1 MDKEI
6 RQMDEAE
13 DVGYEEML
21 DLYRKMSIT
30 DLSARWERILDRF
43 DKEIQDAIITGQT
56 SILLDFQKLDMIDP
70 VMMELFIEK
79 PYTVLYVLDKVIR
92 DITEGEE
99 HQIRS
104 ARIYNLPEWATVQI
118 RDLRASHL
126 GKIVCIKGLV
136 RKATEVRPKIENAY
150 FQCNKCGAVF
160 SYPQKGQTLEEP
172 YECPTDQGGC
182 GRHTSFT
189 LLTEDS
195 VFVDSQKIEV
205 QENPEGLF
213 GGEQPQKI
221 SVYLEGDLVAK
232 VFPGDEVTII
242 GIVNG
247 KQRWTKG
254 GKQSTE
260 FGMVIDAHN
269 IIPNIRAFEEV
280 KILDEDIEKIKEL
293 SKDPQ
298 IHEKIRNSIAPT
310 IYGME
315 KEKDALALQLFGGV
329 PKVMPDGTKIRG
341 DIHVLFVGEPGT
353 GKSQLLKRVKD
364 IAPRS
369 VFTSG
374 KGSSAVGLTASAVR
388 DDFGEGRWTLEAGAL
403 VLADQGLA
411 IVDELD
417 KMRAQDRDALH
428 EAMEQQ
434 EINIAKAG
442 INATL
447 KSRCSLLAA
456 ANPKFGRYDPYGVI
470 ADQINL
476 PPPLISRFDLIF
488 PIIDKINQE
497 RDRKL
502 SSHILKS
509 HRVGQILHYN
519 EVRND
524 NISIDNEDMDLLT
537 PEIDR
542 VLLRKYIAYAKREVC
557 PIMTEEAMKKLEDFY
572 VDMRK
577 QGIDSSS
584 IPITARQ
591 IEGMIRMAEA
601 SAKIRLSNEV
611 TEEDA
616 QRAIDLLMYCL
627 SKIGFDAD
635 TNTFDIDM
643 VATGVKRS
651 QADKMRIIKRII
663 EEGMEESEDELVSL
677 EYIAEKAKE
686 KLDME
691 FEEVEHLIEKMTTD
705 GILCEPKYKHFQP
718 T

>member
-1 MDKEI
+1 MDKVYGI
-6 RQMDEAE
+6 AD
-13 DVGYEEML
+13 DTGYEEML
-21 DLYRKMSIT
+21 EVYRKMSIAELT
-30 DLSARWERILDRF
+30 ERWERILDRF
-43 DKEIQDAIITGQT
+43 DNEIQNAVVTGQP
-56 SILLDFQKLDMIDP
+56 SLLLDFQRLDMIDP
-70 VMMELFIEK
+70 TMMELFIEK
-79 PYTVLYVLDKVIR
+79 PYTVLYVIDKVVR
-92 DITEGEE
+92 DLTKDEE
-99 HQIRS
+99 HQVRS
-104 ARIYNLPEWATVQI
+104 ARIYNLPEWTTIQI

-126 GKIVCIKGLV
+126 GKIVCVKGLV
-136 RKATEVRPKIENAY
+136 RKSTEVRPKIENAY

-160 SYPQKGQTLEEP
+160 NYPQKGQALEEP

-182 GRHTSFT
+182 GRHTTFT

-221 SVYLEGDLVAK
+221 SVYLEVDLVAK
-232 VFPGDEVTII
+232 VFPGDEVTVI

-269 IIPNIRAFEEV
+269 VIPNVRAFEEV
-280 KILDEDIEKIKEL
+280 KILNEDVEKIKEL
-293 SKDPQ
+293 SKDPN
-298 IHEKIRNSIAPT
+298 IHDKIRNSIAPT

-329 PKVMPDGTKIRG
+329 PKVMPDGTNIRG

-369 VFTSG
+369 VYTSG
-374 KGSSAVGLTASAVR
+374 KGSSAAGLTASAVR

-411 IVDELD
+411 VVDELD

-476 PPPLISRFDLIF
+476 PPPLVSRFDLIF
-488 PIIDKINQE
+488 PIIDKINE
-497 RDRKL
+497 KRDRQL
-502 SSHILKS
+502 SKHILKS

-519 EVRND
+519 NTSGNNLGVD
-524 NISIDNEDMDLLT
+524 DEDMELLT

-542 VLLRKYIAYAKREVC
+542 VLLRKYIAYAKREAC
-557 PIMTEEAMKKLEDFY
+557 PIMTEGAMEKLENFY

-577 QGIDSSS
+577 QGIGSNS

-635 TNTFDIDM
+635 TKTFDIDM
-643 VATGVKRS
+643 VATGLKRS
-651 QADKMRIIKRII
+651 QADKMRIIKKII
-663 EEGMEESEDELVSL
+663 EEGVKESDDELVSL
-677 EYIAEKAKE
+677 DYIAEKAKE
-686 KLDME
+686 QLDMD
-691 FEEVEHLIEKMTTD
+691 FEEVERIIGKMTTD

>member
-1 MDKEI
+1 MDKEV

-79 PYTVLYVLDKVIR
+79 PYTVLYVL
-92 DITEGEE
+92 
-99 HQIRS
+99 
-104 ARIYNLPEWATVQI
+104 
-118 RDLRASHL
+118 SHL

-315 KEKDALALQLFGGV
+315 KEKDALALQLFG
-329 PKVMPDGTKIRG
+329 
-341 DIHVLFVGEPGT
+341 
-353 GKSQLLKRVKD
+353 
-364 IAPRS
+364 A
-369 VFTSG
+369 
-374 KGSSAVGLTASAVR
+374 LTYV
-388 DDFGEGRWTLEAGAL
+388 
-403 VLADQGLA
+403 
-411 IVDELD
+411 
-417 KMRAQDRDALH
+417 
-428 EAMEQQ
+428 
-434 EINIAKAG
+434 EI
-442 INATL
+442 
-447 KSRCSLLAA
+447 
-456 ANPKFGRYDPYGVI
+456 F
-470 ADQINL
+470 
-476 PPPLISRFDLIF
+476 
-488 PIIDKINQE
+488 
-497 RDRKL
+497 
-502 SSHILKS
+502 
-509 HRVGQILHYN
+509 
-519 EVRND
+519 
-524 NISIDNEDMDLLT
+524 
-537 PEIDR
+537 
-542 VLLRKYIAYAKREVC
+542 
-557 PIMTEEAMKKLEDFY
+557 
-572 VDMRK
+572 
-577 QGIDSSS
+577 
-584 IPITARQ
+584 
-591 IEGMIRMAEA
+591 
-601 SAKIRLSNEV
+601 
-611 TEEDA
+611 
-616 QRAIDLLMYCL
+616 MYCL
-627 SKIGFDAD
+627 
-635 TNTFDIDM
+635 
-643 VATGVKRS
+643 
-651 QADKMRIIKRII
+651 
-663 EEGMEESEDELVSL
+663 LVSQGQV
-677 EYIAEKAKE
+677 KAS
-686 KLDME
+686 
-691 FEEVEHLIEKMTTD
+691 
-705 GILCEPKYKHFQP
+705 Y
-718 T
+718 